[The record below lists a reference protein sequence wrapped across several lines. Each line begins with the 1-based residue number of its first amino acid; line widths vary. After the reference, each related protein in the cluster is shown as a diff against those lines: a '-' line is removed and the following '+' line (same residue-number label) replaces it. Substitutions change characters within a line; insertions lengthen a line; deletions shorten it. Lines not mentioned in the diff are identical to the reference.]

1 MPTFHVHDTAVKLCV
16 WDPHHPPTVVMEH
29 QGQTP
34 LIPID
39 PAFGRA
45 VEPLEEEYFDGQSGV
60 DFLGSDMPFFLVNAG
75 KGLLSRTEEVSKPII
90 ETVLDQGQVQSTA
103 EEVYDD
109 CDSPLSTVSSSRFA
123 NLSPVDNRKSATP
136 INASGE
142 SVLISICCHFGID
155 SAEKQR
161 AWGWLKP
168 MCKGEEIVPKPITSA
183 TPLKIQVELS
193 RKSHLKSLCTN
204 QRLDLCVSVFINGDF
219 QNSRVLRLGTRA
231 EEKHQTFGG
240 RRIDTY
246 LEAPWVVLP
255 MSQIDA
261 PFPDKPN
268 YTRSS
273 FEDRWGEV
281 NLLLLKEAD
290 QWGRTGKYDMFRNPV
305 GEYLAE
311 LSKKPVP
318 ESMKNKDRT
327 TCKAGIIDVSNR
339 G

>member
-1 MPTFHVHDTAVKLCV
+1 
-16 WDPHHPPTVVMEH
+16 MEH
-29 QGQTP
+29 QGRTP
-34 LIPID
+34 LIPTD

-45 VEPLEEEYFDGQSGV
+45 VEYLEEEYFDGQSGV
-60 DFLGSDMPFFLVNAG
+60 DFLGSDMPFFLVHAG
-75 KGLLSRTEEVSKPII
+75 KDLFSKTGEASKPVT
-90 ETVLDQGQVQSTA
+90 ETVLDQGQVQSPA
-103 EEVYDD
+103 EELDDD

-123 NLSPVDNRKSATP
+123 NLSPVDTRKSATLS
-136 INASGE
+136 NASGE
-142 SVLISICCHFGID
+142 SVLTCSICCNFGIN

-161 AWGWLKP
+161 AWGWLKHK
-168 MCKGEEIVPKPITSA
+168 CKGEEIVPKPIMTA
-183 TPLKIQVELS
+183 TPLKIQVQLS

-219 QNSRVLRLGTRA
+219 QNSRVLRMGTRT
-231 EEKHQTFGG
+231 EDGQNFGG

-255 MSQIDA
+255 MSEIDT
-261 PFPDKPN
+261 PLQDKPH
-268 YTRSS
+268 YARSS
-273 FEDRWGEV
+273 FEDRWGKV
-281 NLLLLKEAD
+281 NQLLLKEAD

-318 ESMKNKDRT
+318 ESMRNKDRT
-327 TCKAGIIDVSNR
+327 SCEAGIIDVSNR